1 MKRLKRLTLIVI
13 KVRRRNMDTDGQWDG
28 TWDETYKYGIH
39 DEDGYMVAG
48 LDGFATAEQAEAA
61 GEKALK
67 RKEER
72 K

>member
-61 GEKALK
+61 GGKALE
-67 RKEER
+67 RWEE
-72 K
+72 KK